1 MNINFSAWSI
11 HRPTPAVLLFFL
23 ATVAGLL
30 GFRALQIAKMPDFDF
45 PGVIVDVQLPG
56 ATPSQL
62 ETEVTRKIEDATANI
77 PGARHVTSTV
87 SDGDSNTFIEFEIGK
102 NVQDALNDVR
112 DAVTGV
118 RSALPADILEPTV
131 QRVTTNGS
139 SIATYTVSAD
149 NMDATDLSW
158 FVDNVVSKAIMPIA
172 GVGKVTRFGGV
183 QREVRVELDPARLQ
197 AYGVTAG
204 EVSRQIGYMQQEAPG
219 GRGDLGGLE
228 QAVRTIGNVQ
238 TAQQLAAFSFPLSDG
253 RRVRLDQLAAVRDT
267 VAEPRQAATLD
278 GKPVISFRAYR
289 ANGSAEAEVARA
301 IAAEVDA
308 LQKQYPRVTFKKVY
322 DTVGPIEHSYEASM
336 QALLEGAILAV
347 IVVWI
352 FLRDWRATLISAVA
366 LPLSILP
373 TFAFVHWAGFTLNTI
388 TLLALTLVI
397 GILVDDAIVE
407 VENIM
412 RHLRMGKTPRQAALD
427 AADEIGLAVI
437 ATSLTLVSVFL
448 PVALMP
454 GISGLVFKQFGW
466 TAAIAILASL
476 IVARLLTPMMA
487 AYMLSAAGLGRH
499 GHDEGQADGWVM
511 RRYMKAVRACLRHPW
526 LTSGGAAAFF
536 LLSLWLVTLLPSTFL
551 NADDG
556 ALSLVTVEAP
566 PGSTLQ
572 QTLALN
578 QRAWE
583 ALRDIPEIQHVYTI
597 VGNGVTA
604 GSTVQ
609 SGGSVTTLTVLI
621 PLTPQKDRERSQQQ
635 VETVIGERLARLPG
649 VRVTV
654 GGNGNGQQLTVQL
667 TSEDPLMLQA
677 TANQV
682 LREIR
687 TIPGLGGATSSASLL
702 RPELVIRPDFARA
715 AELGVTA
722 EAIGDAVRI
731 ATSGD
736 YDVIL
741 PKLNLPE
748 RQIYIRT
755 LLDPASRRDLET
767 IRQLRIAS
775 AKGPVPLDNVASVQV
790 EGGPAQISRYDRAR
804 NVTLTVNLGG
814 RPLGEVNKQVEALP
828 SMRHLPPQVRRGEG
842 GDVEFMNDLFGNF
855 AIAMLTGIFCVYAVM
870 VLLFHDFAQPFTVL
884 TALPLAAGG
893 ALGGLVIFGMNLS
906 LASLIGLLMLIGIVS
921 KNSILLV
928 EYAIAARRQRG
939 LSRFDAIID
948 ACHKRARPIVMTTV
962 AMVAGMLPMALNISR
977 TDAGFRSPMAVA
989 VIGGLMTS
997 TVLSLLVVP
1006 VVYEIVDDFE
1016 NGIRRCLFRRK
1027 PQAAPTALRPG

>member
-1 MNINFSAWSI
+1 MNVNFSAWSI
-11 HRPTPAVLLFFL
+11 HRPTPAILLFFL
-23 ATVAGLL
+23 ATVAGMI

-45 PGVIVDVQLPG
+45 PGIIVDVQLPG

-77 PGARHVTSTV
+77 PGARHVTSAV

-102 NVQDALNDVR
+102 NVQEALDDVR
-112 DAVTGV
+112 DAVTSV

-139 SIATYTVSAD
+139 SIATYAVSAD
-149 NMDATDLSW
+149 NMDETDLSW
-158 FVDNVVSKAIMPIA
+158 FVDNIVSKAIMPII
-172 GVGKVTRFGGV
+172 GVGKVSRFGGV
-183 QREVRVELDPARLQ
+183 QREVRVELDPVKLQ

-204 EVSRQIGYMQQEAPG
+204 EVSRQINSMQQEAPG

-228 QAVRTIGNVQ
+228 QAVRTIGTVQ
-238 TAQQLAAFSFPLSDG
+238 TAQDLANLSLPLADG
-253 RRVRLDQLAAVRDT
+253 RRIRLGQIATVRDT

-289 ANGSAEAEVARA
+289 ANGSAEAEVATA
-301 IAAEVDA
+301 IAQEVDA
-308 LQKQYPRVTFKKVY
+308 LGKKYPHVHFQKIYT
-322 DTVGPIEHSYEASM
+322 TVGPIEHSYHASM
-336 QALLEGAILAV
+336 QALLEGALLAV
-347 IVVWI
+347 FVVWV

-373 TFAFVHWAGFTLNTI
+373 TFAFLHWAGFTLNTI

-412 RHLRMGKTPRQAALD
+412 RHLRMGKTPKQAALD

-437 ATSLTLVSVFL
+437 ATSLTLISVFL

-466 TAAIAILASL
+466 TAAVAIFASL
-476 IVARLLTPMMA
+476 VVARLLTPMMA
-487 AYMLSAAGLGRH
+487 AYMLSAAGLGTSH
-499 GHDEGQADGWVM
+499 AHDGEDGWLM
-511 RRYMKAVRACLRHPW
+511 QRYLRAVRACLRHPW
-526 LTSGGAAAFF
+526 LTSTGAALFF
-536 LLSLWLVTLLPSTFL
+536 FLSLWLVTLLPSTFL
-551 NADDG
+551 NADDS
-556 ALSLVTVEAP
+556 ALSLVTLEAP
-566 PGSTLQ
+566 PGATLQ
-572 QTLALN
+572 DTLALN
-578 QRAWE
+578 QKAYE
-583 ALRDIPEIQHVYTI
+583 ALRDMPEIEHVYTI
-597 VGNGVTA
+597 IGNGVTA

-609 SGGSVTTLTVLI
+609 SGGNVTTFTLLI
-621 PLTPQKDRERSQQQ
+621 PLTPQKERERTQQQ
-635 VETVIGERLARLPG
+635 IENEIGERLHKLPG
-649 VRVTV
+649 VRTTV

-677 TANQV
+677 TANKV

-687 TIPGLGGATSSASLL
+687 TIPGLGGATSSASIL

-748 RQIYIRT
+748 RQLYIRT
-755 LLDPASRRDLET
+755 MLDPRTRTDLDT
-767 IRQLRIAS
+767 IRRLRVAS
-775 AKGPVPLDNVASVQV
+775 PHGPVPLANVASVTV
-790 EGGPAQISRYDRAR
+790 EGGPAQIDRYDRAR
-804 NVTLTVNLGG
+804 NVTLTVNLQG
-814 RPLGEVNKQVEALP
+814 RPLGEVNKLIEALP
-828 SMRHLPPQVRRGEG
+828 SMKHLPPQVRRGEG

-893 ALGGLVIFGMNLS
+893 ALGGLVIFGMDLS

-928 EYAIAARRQRG
+928 EYAITARDQRG

-962 AMVAGMLPMALNISR
+962 AMIAGMLPMALNISR
-977 TDAGFRSPMAVA
+977 TDAGFRTPMAVA
-989 VIGGLMTS
+989 VIGGLLTS

-1006 VVYEIVDDFE
+1006 VVYEVVDNVE
-1016 NGIRRCLFRRK
+1016 GWIARRLRRK
-1027 PQAAPTALRPG
+1027 PVAGERQLSPS

>member
-23 ATVAGLL
+23 ATVAGFL
-30 GFRALQIAKMPDFDF
+30 GFNALQIAKMPDFDF
-45 PGVIVDVQLPG
+45 PGIIVDVQLPG

-139 SIATYTVSAD
+139 SIATYTISSE
-149 NMDATDLSW
+149 NMDEMDLSW
-158 FVDNVVSKAIMPIA
+158 FVDNIVSKAIMPIP
-172 GVGKVTRFGGV
+172 GVGKVVRYGGV
-183 QREVRVELDPARLQ
+183 QREVRVELDPVKLQ

-204 EVSRQIGYMQQEAPG
+204 EVSRQINSMQQEAPG

-238 TAQQLAAFSFPLSDG
+238 TAQQLAAFSFPLADG
-253 RRVRLDQLAAVRDT
+253 RRVRLDQLASVRDT
-267 VAEPRQAATLD
+267 TTEPRQAATLD

-289 ANGSAEAEVARA
+289 ANGSAEAEVAKA
-301 IAAEVDA
+301 IGREVDE
-308 LQKQYPRVTFKKVY
+308 LQKKYPRVKFEKVY
-322 DTVGPIEHSYEASM
+322 DTVGPIEHSYHASM

-373 TFAFVHWAGFTLNTI
+373 TFAFIHWAGYTLNTI

-412 RHLRMGKTPRQAALD
+412 RHLRMGKTPKQAALD

-437 ATSLTLVSVFL
+437 ATSLTLISVFL

-466 TAAIAILASL
+466 TAAIAIFASL
-476 IVARLLTPMMA
+476 VVARLLTPMMA
-487 AYMLSAAGLGRH
+487 AYMLSAAGLGK
-499 GHDEGQADGWVM
+499 GHDHESDDGWIM
-511 RRYMKAVRACLRHPW
+511 RRYMRAVRVCLRHPW
-526 LTSGGAAAFF
+526 WTSFGAALFF
-536 LLSLWLVTLLPSTFL
+536 FMSLWLSTLLPKTFL
-551 NADDG
+551 AAEDV
-556 ALSLVTVEAP
+556 ALTLVTVEAP

-572 QTLALN
+572 QTLALD
-578 QRAWE
+578 QQAWKTLHE
-583 ALRDIPEIQHVYTI
+583 IPEIRHVYMI
-597 VGNGVTA
+597 LGNGVTA
-604 GSTVQ
+604 SSTVQ
-609 SGGSVTTLTVLI
+609 SGGNVTVLTYLI
-621 PLTPQKDRERSQQQ
+621 PLQPQKERERTQQQ
-635 VETVIGERLARLPG
+635 IEKEMGERLSKLPG

-667 TSEDPLMLQA
+667 TSEDPVMLTA
-677 TANQV
+677 TSNQV
-682 LREIR
+682 LRELR
-687 TIPGLGGATSSASLL
+687 TIPGLGGATSSASIL

-722 EAIGDAVRI
+722 EAIGDAVRV

-755 LLDPASRRDLET
+755 MLDPAARTDLET
-767 IRQLRIAS
+767 LRQLRVAS
-775 AKGPVPLDNVASVQV
+775 AHGPVPLGNVASVNV
-790 EGGPAQISRYDRAR
+790 EGGPAQIDRYDRAR
-804 NVTLTVNLGG
+804 NVTLTVNLQG
-814 RPLGEVNKQVEALP
+814 RPLGEVNKQIEALP
-828 SMRHLPPQVRRGEG
+828 SMKHLPPQVRRGEG

-893 ALGGLVIFGMNLS
+893 ALGGLVVFGMELS

-928 EYAIAARRQRG
+928 EYAIAARGQRG

-977 TDAGFRSPMAVA
+977 TDAGFRAPMAVA
-989 VIGGLMTS
+989 VIGGLLTS

-1006 VVYEIVDDFE
+1006 VVYELVDDFE
-1016 NGIRRCLFRRK
+1016 GWLRRRVFRHK
-1027 PQAAPTALRPG
+1027 PEATPAELHLS

>member
-1 MNINFSAWSI
+1 MNVNFSAWSI
-11 HRPTPAVLLFFL
+11 HRPTPAILLFFL
-23 ATVAGLL
+23 ATVAGVI

-45 PGVIVDVQLPG
+45 PGIIVDVQLPG

-77 PGARHVTSTV
+77 PGARHVTSSV

-102 NVQDALNDVR
+102 NVQEALDDVR
-112 DAVTGV
+112 DAVTSV

-139 SIATYTVSAD
+139 SIATYAVSAD
-149 NMDATDLSW
+149 NMDETDLSW
-158 FVDNVVSKAIMPIA
+158 FVDNIVSKAIMPII
-172 GVGKVTRFGGV
+172 GVGKVSRFGGV
-183 QREVRVELDPARLQ
+183 QREVRVELDPVKLQ

-204 EVSRQIGYMQQEAPG
+204 EVSRQINSMQQEAPG

-228 QAVRTIGNVQ
+228 QAVRTIGTVQ
-238 TAQQLAAFSFPLSDG
+238 TAQELANLSLPFADG
-253 RRVRLDQLAAVRDT
+253 RRIRLGQIATVRDT

-289 ANGSAEAEVARA
+289 ANGSAEAEVATA
-301 IAAEVDA
+301 IAQEVDA
-308 LQKQYPRVTFKKVY
+308 LGKKYPHVHFQKIYT
-322 DTVGPIEHSYEASM
+322 TVGPIEHSYHASM

-347 IVVWI
+347 FVVWV

-373 TFAFVHWAGFTLNTI
+373 TFAFLHWAGFTLNTI

-412 RHLRMGKTPRQAALD
+412 RHLRMGKTPKQAALD

-437 ATSLTLVSVFL
+437 ATSLTLISVFL

-466 TAAIAILASL
+466 TAAVAIFASL
-476 IVARLLTPMMA
+476 VVARLLTPMMA
-487 AYMLSAAGLGRH
+487 AYMLSAAGLGKAH
-499 GHDEGQADGWVM
+499 AHDGEDGWLM
-511 RRYMKAVRACLRHPW
+511 QRYLRAVRTCLRHPW
-526 LTSGGAAAFF
+526 LTSAGAAVFF
-536 LLSLWLVTLLPSTFL
+536 FLSLWLVTLLPSTFL
-551 NADDG
+551 NADDS
-556 ALSLVTVEAP
+556 ALSLVTLEAP
-566 PGSTLQ
+566 PGATLQ
-572 QTLALN
+572 DTLALN
-578 QRAWE
+578 RKAYE
-583 ALRDIPEIQHVYTI
+583 ALRDIPEIEHVYTI
-597 VGNGVTA
+597 IGNGVTA

-609 SGGSVTTLTVLI
+609 SGGNVTTFTLLI
-621 PLTPQKDRERSQQQ
+621 PLTPQKERARTQQQ
-635 VETVIGERLARLPG
+635 VENEIGERLHKLPG
-649 VRVTV
+649 VRTTV

-677 TANQV
+677 TANKV
-682 LREIR
+682 LREVR
-687 TIPGLGGATSSASLL
+687 TIPGLGGATSSASIL

-748 RQIYIRT
+748 RQLYIRT
-755 LLDPASRRDLET
+755 MLDPRTRTDLDT
-767 IRQLRIAS
+767 IRQLRVAS
-775 AKGPVPLDNVASVQV
+775 LHGPVPLANVASVQV
-790 EGGPAQISRYDRAR
+790 EGGPAQIDRYDRAR
-804 NVTLTVNLGG
+804 NVTLTVNLQG
-814 RPLGEVNKQVEALP
+814 RPLGEVNKLIEALP
-828 SMRHLPPQVRRGEG
+828 SMKHLPPQVRRGEG

-893 ALGGLVIFGMNLS
+893 ALGGLVIFGMDLS

-928 EYAIAARRQRG
+928 EYAITARDQRG

-962 AMVAGMLPMALNISR
+962 AMIAGMLPMALNISK
-977 TDAGFRSPMAVA
+977 TDAGFRTPMAVA
-989 VIGGLMTS
+989 VIGGLLTS

-1006 VVYEIVDDFE
+1006 VVYEVVDNIEGWFA
-1016 NGIRRCLFRRK
+1016 RHLRRK
-1027 PQAAPTALRPG
+1027 PAAGDGELSLS